1 MQENVTYMHHN
12 KLAYSI
18 REMSEL
24 IGICERKIHY
34 EIKQGKIKVS
44 RIGTRILVRASEID
58 RWLSEA
64 EESN

>member
-1 MQENVTYMHHN
+1 MQENVTYMQHN

-34 EIKQGKIKVS
+34 ENKFSARQS
-44 RIGTRILVRASEID
+44 REVFNRKNHFLLFS
-58 RWLSEA
+58 
-64 EESN
+64 